1 MAKLENENILK
12 LIFDNLK
19 FSNLK
24 QLYTI
29 LKNKTANKILLK
41 YLTFENTFKSINSSK
56 LLFQASEWNDISSA
70 AILPDGNLILSG
82 LNKLT
87 IWDMK
92 TYECIKTIHDDF
104 SLMILL
110 PSDNIVS
117 SSFHGCIKFWDAK
130 EDYKCFKEMQIHF
143 GIYKLFLLTCGKL
156 IYCIQDYQEERK
168 DEIDYSPN
176 SIYTLDYING
186 FEVKELKDYKS
197 TVSALA
203 NLLENKLAIAVWR
216 IISICII
223 NSDGIK
229 LCVSLRGHNDD
240 INDLL
245 FVEKENMLISG
256 AHDNT
261 IRLWNLNNY
270 CCIKTI
276 NVGVSVGY
284 FLKLP
289 GEYFAFS
296 NGGVMNIFSL
306 NSFQCINSVETVEGG
321 IWGMFLLK
329 DYRIIAITYKSEYL
343 EINDYCYTCPTNLV
357 VFENI

>member
-1 MAKLENENILK
+1 MAKLDNDNILG
-12 LIFDNLK
+12 LIYDNLK

-24 QLYTI
+24 QVYSI
-29 LKNKTANKILLK
+29 LRNKTANKILLK

-56 LLFQASEWNDISSA
+56 LLLQASERNDISSA
-70 AILPDGNLILSG
+70 ALLPDGNLILSG
-82 LNKLT
+82 FNKLT

-110 PSDNIVS
+110 PGNKIVS
-117 SSFHGCIKFWDAK
+117 SSLHGFIKFWDVK

-156 IYCIQDYQEERK
+156 IYCIQDYQEEREN
-168 DEIDYSPN
+168 EIDYSPN

-186 FEVKELKDYKS
+186 FEVKELKEYKS

-203 NLLENKLAIAVWR
+203 NLFEDKLAIAVWR

-223 NSDGIK
+223 NSDGLK
-229 LCVSLRGHNDD
+229 LCVSLRGHSDN
-240 INDLL
+240 ITDLL

-256 AHDNT
+256 ANDNT
-261 IRLWNLNNY
+261 IRIWNLNSY
-270 CCIKTI
+270 CCIKAI
-276 NVGVSVGY
+276 NVGVSIGY
-284 FLKLP
+284 FLMLP
-289 GEYFAFS
+289 NKYFAFC
-296 NGGVMNIFSL
+296 NGGVINIFSL

-321 IWGMFLLK
+321 IWGLFLLK

-343 EINDYCYTCPTNLV
+343 ESNDYCYTCSTNLV